1 VSTKTK
7 KLKGNQHGPV
17 GLIGGKT
24 WEELKAK
31 HAQHEGTRLPKSSK
45 PPLILTRQ
53 RESTK

>member
-1 VSTKTK
+1 MSTKTK